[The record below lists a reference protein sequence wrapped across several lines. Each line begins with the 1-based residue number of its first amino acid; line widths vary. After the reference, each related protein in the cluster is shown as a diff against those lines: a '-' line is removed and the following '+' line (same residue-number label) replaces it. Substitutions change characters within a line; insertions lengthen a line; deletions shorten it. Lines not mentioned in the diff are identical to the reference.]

1 MFRTVVARAGLVL
14 ASGVQ
19 AQGSS
24 VPNSYA
30 TIGGGTS
37 SYDID
42 CAGTSR
48 CDNKG
53 SLLRVTG
60 GYRLWNSIGVEGIY
74 ANLGKATA
82 RVGNV
87 DVELR
92 SSMAGLGVAFYM
104 PLGSSWD
111 AAARVGVA
119 SVTTKTSGR
128 VGSGATVQ
136 VDNNRSPQAYAGLS
150 VAYAFNSTMAAELS
164 WDSTQVESLGDKG
177 TVTSLALGLKLRF

>member
-1 MFRTVVARAGLVL
+1 MFRTVVALAGLVL

-19 AQGSS
+19 AQGSNL
-24 VPNSYA
+24 PNSYA

-60 GYRLWNSIGVEGIY
+60 GYRLWNGIGVEGIY

-82 RVGNV
+82 SVGTV
-87 DVELR
+87 DVEIR
-92 SSMAGLGVAFYM
+92 GSMVGLGVAFYL
-104 PLGSSWD
+104 PLGASWD
-111 AAARVGVA
+111 AAARVGAA

-128 VGSGATVQ
+128 VGSSPTVQ
-136 VDNNRSPQAYAGLS
+136 VDNNRSVQPYAGLS
-150 VAYAFNSTMAAELS
+150 VAYAFNSTLAAELS

-177 TVTSLALGLKLRF
+177 TVTSLALGLKFRF